1 MRRNKILKI
10 TAAACAAL
18 TLGSCSVNYAEKPHT
33 YNDFLFDTY
42 VNYTVGGSEDLFNKL
57 VSKLD
62 FIEGQLGGYYYVAT
76 KEDVKS
82 IIRAEIGGACFEK
95 AFALNEIYGDDIN
108 VTCGA
113 LTDLWGIS
121 TNYDPRVPDE
131 EDIQAALDTMI
142 NSPDEDF
149 PEGME
154 LDFGA
159 VSKGYACDEA
169 FKLLK
174 EGGAEYAVVDL
185 SSTTLLYGKK
195 PDGSKFRAA
204 VTDPFSGVG
213 YAGIIETDAAFIST
227 SGGYERYFELDGKRY
242 CHILDMKTGRPVE
255 TDLSSV
261 TVILPVDA
269 EDGGFKSDYLSTL
282 IFIQGTESLSK
293 WLAYE
298 DFQVIAIDADGKI
311 YTDCGGFTAEKG
323 WEVAYAG

>member
-18 TLGSCSVNYAEKPHT
+18 TLGSCSLSYAGKPHT

-42 VNYTVGGSEDLFNKL
+42 VNYTVGGSEDVFNDVVNGL
-57 VSKLD
+57 YN
-62 FIEGQLGGYYYVAT
+62 IEEDLSRYYNDKPEY
-76 KEDVKS
+76 
-82 IIRAEIGGACFEK
+82 IIRRDIGSVCYEK

-121 TNYDPRVPDE
+121 TNYDPRVPDD

-185 SSTTLLYGKK
+185 SSTTLLYGEK
-195 PDGSKFRAA
+195 PDGSRFRAA

-227 SGGYERYFELDGKRY
+227 SGGYERYFEADGKRY

-261 TVILPVDA
+261 TVILPADA

-293 WLAYE
+293 WLADE